1 MDEEWRLEKG
11 SNHRM
16 TIEAEIIEGGI
27 QESFIDFVQNT
38 QNVNIN
44 SNKFGCING
53 NPDLEDETQIE
64 SIVGRSVEEIRM
76 LANFV
81 PLEEEIIAENLLKFT
96 RTPANEIPSSEIFER
111 KVNLGK
117 LVAANYADICK
128 KRGVFMPALF
138 KAPAKD
144 SIPTLSVSYTH
155 LTLPTKA

>member
-1 MDEEWRLEKG
+1 
-11 SNHRM
+11 
-16 TIEAEIIEGGI
+16 
-27 QESFIDFVQNT
+27 
-38 QNVNIN
+38 
-44 SNKFGCING
+44 
-53 NPDLEDETQIE
+53 
-64 SIVGRSVEEIRM
+64 M

-117 LVAANYADICK
+117 LVAANFADICK

-144 SIPTLSVSYTH
+144 SIPTLSLRTPLGTIGNAMVSRSELLKET
-155 LTLPTKA
+155 TGSRG